1 MRYIGLVCL
10 ESHWPSDENDCA
22 NAPRK
27 WSRTSSLASPPLQWP
42 SPAGTQEEISTQPR
56 LPRVKG
62 HRRAIDKVA
71 RASAADAQ
79 INVLHPK
86 HAWPLT
92 LWVKQL

>member
-1 MRYIGLVCL
+1 MKMIVLMHRGSGVGPAAWL
-10 ESHWPSDENDCA
+10 P
-22 NAPRK
+22 
-27 WSRTSSLASPPLQWP
+27 PPLQWP